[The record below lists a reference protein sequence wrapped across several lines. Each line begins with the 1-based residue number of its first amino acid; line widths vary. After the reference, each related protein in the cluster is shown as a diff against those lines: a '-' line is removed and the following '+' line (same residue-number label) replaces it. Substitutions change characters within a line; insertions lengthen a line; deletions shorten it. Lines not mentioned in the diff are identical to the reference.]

1 MVSYEYDTAEETV
14 NEIRTHLVKLH
25 LQKGLKKSWFRTVWD
40 FEKAAIKFPRKP
52 IRQLKRKDVLGGD
65 IIQVWEA

>member
-1 MVSYEYDTAEETV
+1 MSYEYDTAEETV

-25 LQKGLKKSWFRTVWD
+25 LQKGLKKSWFRTVCD
-40 FEKAAIKFPRKP
+40 FEEAAIKFPRKP

-65 IIQVWEA
+65 IVQVWEA